1 MKSTEFI
8 DVSLQLD
15 EAGLVWHPEIGDEV
29 ADRHSLER
37 ISILVDP
44 HGLTPT
50 ELRSTFLWLPSVE
63 QLVHQFEARQALI
76 YHAGITEEM
85 LYQAVVRSHGR
96 MIEAAAPSLRVALG
110 KALQQLLQKIS
121 GNFMH

>member
-96 MIEAAAPSLRVALG
+96 MIEAAASSLRVALG

>member
-1 MKSTEFI
+1 MKSIDVI
-8 DVSLQLD
+8 DVSLKLD

-29 ADRHSLER
+29 ADRVSLER
-37 ISILVDP
+37 VSILVDP

-76 YHAGITEEM
+76 YHAGITEAM
-85 LYQAVVRSHGR
+85 LYQAIVQSHGR
-96 MIEAAAPSLRVALG
+96 MIEAAASSLRVALG
-110 KALQQLLQKIS
+110 RALEQLLQKFS
-121 GNFMH
+121 GDLVH

>member
-1 MKSTEFI
+1 MKTTEVI
-8 DVSLQLD
+8 DVSLGLD

-29 ADRHSLER
+29 ADRSKLER

-44 HGLTPT
+44 HGLSPK

-63 QLVHQFEARQALI
+63 QLVAQFEARQALI
-76 YHAGITEEM
+76 YHAGITEAM
-85 LYQAVVRSHGR
+85 LYQAVVQAHGR

-110 KALQQLLQKIS
+110 RALQQLLQKIT
-121 GNFMH
+121 GDFVH